1 MLTHT
6 IFNVYF
12 ACIIPQF
19 RFIHIDQDSH
29 LTWTDKSPYTFQRW
43 LKNPALSRAKITRTS
58 LADSWSSD
66 VRTSISQPQPSDLH
80 NCTVLFQLSSDDPM
94 WVTVPCTVQLNLGL
108 VICEYDSSNNS
119 IPAFPLIRSTRE
131 CFMQDS
137 IFVNGFCYDIY
148 KSQFWMQKSLPC
160 SFCPLCED
168 RLATIPAFEAMAPYI
183 GHIIGS
189 QPKRVLLQL
198 NQTTTVLV
206 RSDYHDRLYSD
217 VMLSIIPSSAHTG
230 AYNRFT
236 EHALVCEKDAV
247 TVATETCFHGQYHC
261 DDGTCIL
268 DFYACDGL
276 LDCPDGSDEV
286 NCSHACSFFGK
297 DWWDGRDCFEKCLP
311 STCSC
316 SVHYFHC
323 TIGKCVP
330 WSFVCN
336 NRDDCGDYSDEAY
349 CSSTTLND
357 VKMAMNQ
364 SHKRDTEIAL
374 NKWDN
379 TREDRCIED
388 DGVGVC
394 DRGSGECFPKSALC
408 VFEKNPSNG
417 IRYCSHGGHLLSCQT
432 FECPSLFK
440 CPESYCIPLFAVCN
454 GDADCP
460 NGEDEVGCHNRQC
473 RGLLLCVKD
482 NICVHP
488 NNIGDGEVQC
498 SMSLDDEQLY
508 QRSKCPEPCDCKGHS
523 INCAGM
529 NMLSTLP
536 VPSRRV
542 INLNLSNTQLT
553 IHNMDFDNYP
563 SLLSLD
569 VSKNELHHL
578 HGGIFKPMGQ
588 LMFLHVD
595 HNLITILSRV
605 FFEGLKHLR
614 RLHILHNP
622 LISIESGAFSDLKS
636 IETLDLSNLGILT
649 VMPYGLAGLEQCS
662 TLSLSKN
669 NIRIVLSNT
678 FKGID
683 QLRLLDLRENPIEQI
698 SRDVFA
704 HLGNLSI
711 LVPFGQFCCFI
722 SVYHCEAPSV
732 NAFTSC
738 KGYIT
743 DKRWSI
749 YIGVAVGIILL
760 LNAPAAALQMYT
772 TKAKFNKLLIILQAT
787 SNTFS
792 CLPLVCFI
800 LVDHMLYRGILFGY
814 SDNRLQKL
822 PACVV
827 TSFLFAICFYTSVA
841 LSVTEMF
848 HKYIIIVHPL
858 KTIQFESSK
867 FLPIWALVFLL
878 IAVALSFMAIIHL
891 SAGDLQAINSS
902 CTAFGHGRSDSI
914 AYATIPVLSY
924 IVLCLTSLTTFTLL
938 ILNKLLYG
946 DQTSDIRQLG
956 NTKATIL
963 MRNRRVALKLIP
975 RAVGHSLAPGIFIIF
990 AILDLA
996 GVVAS
1001 ADVSILVTSLVF
1013 PITPFLNPILNTI
1026 LNKDARSR
1034 LAQLFN
1040 QATCY

>member
-1 MLTHT
+1 MSKVYVLCMYPP
-6 IFNVYF
+6 IFLF
-12 ACIIPQF
+12 HF
-19 RFIHIDQDSH
+19 EKDSH
-29 LTWTDKSPYTFQRW
+29 LTWTDKSPYTFQQW
-43 LKNPALSRAKITRTS
+43 LKNPALSRAKVLGTN
-58 LADSWSSD
+58 LVESWSSNI
-66 VRTSISQPQPSDLH
+66 RASFSQPQPSHLH

-94 WVTVPCTVQLNLGL
+94 WATVPCTIQLDLGL
-108 VICEYDSSNNS
+108 VICEYDSSNNP

-131 CFMQDS
+131 CSTGESVFS
-137 IFVNGFCYDIY
+137 RGFCYKIY
-148 KSQFWMQKSLPC
+148 KSRLWTQGTFSC
-160 SFCPLCED
+160 GFCPLCEE
-168 RLATIPAFEAMAPYI
+168 RLATIPVFEAMAPYI

-189 QPKRVLLQL
+189 QPKAVLLRL

-206 RSDYHDRLYSD
+206 RSDHHGRLYSD
-217 VMLSIIPSSAHTG
+217 VMLSIIPNSTYTG
-230 AYNRFT
+230 AYKTST
-236 EHALVCEKDAV
+236 EHALVCEKDIV
-247 TVATETCFHGQYHC
+247 TVVAEICIYGQYQC

-268 DFYACDGL
+268 DFYTCDGL

-286 NCSHACSFFGK
+286 NCTHACSFFGK
-297 DWWDGRDCFEKCLP
+297 DWWDGHDCFEKCL
-311 STCSC
+311 SWNCAC

-323 TIGKCVP
+323 PVGKCIP

-336 NRDDCGDYSDEAY
+336 KRDDCGDNSDETH
-349 CSSTTLND
+349 CSSTTLID
-357 VKMAMNQ
+357 VKMDISQN
-364 SHKRDTEIAL
+364 HKWHTEIEL
-374 NKWDN
+374 SKWDS
-379 TREDRCIED
+379 TPDDGCTGD

-394 DRGSGECFPKSALC
+394 GRGSGECFPKSALC
-408 VFEKNPSNG
+408 VFEKSSSNG
-417 IRYCSHGGHLLSCQT
+417 IRYCSQGDHLLSCQT
-432 FECPSLFK
+432 FDCPTLFK
-440 CPESYCIPLFAVCN
+440 CPESYCIPLFTVCN
-454 GDADCP
+454 GHADCP
-460 NGEDEVGCHNRQC
+460 NGEDEAGCHTRQC

-488 NNIGDGEVQC
+488 NNILDGEVQC
-498 SMSLDDEQLY
+498 PIYMDDEQSY
-508 QRSKCPEPCDCKGHS
+508 QRSRCPQPCDCKGYS

-529 NMLSTLP
+529 NILSTLP
-536 VPSRRV
+536 VPNRIV

-553 IHNMDFDNYP
+553 THNMDFENYTM
-563 SLLSLD
+563 LLSLD
-569 VSKNELHHL
+569 MSKNEIPDLRTRM
-578 HGGIFKPMGQ
+578 FKPMGRI
-588 LMFLHVD
+588 MFLHVD
-595 HNLITILSRV
+595 HNLITMLSQGL
-605 FFEGLKHLR
+605 FEGLKHLR
-614 RLHILHNP
+614 RLNILHNP

-669 NIRIVLSNT
+669 NIRILHSNS

-698 SRDVFA
+698 SRDVFT
-704 HLGNLSI
+704 HLRNLSI

-722 SVYHCEAPSV
+722 SADHCEAPSV

-738 KGYIT
+738 KGYII
-743 DKRWSI
+743 DKKWSI
-749 YIGVAVGIILL
+749 YIGVAVGMILL

-772 TKAKFNKLLIILQAT
+772 TKAKFNKLLIILQVT

-800 LVDHMLYRGILFGY
+800 LVDHMLYSGLLFGY
-814 SDNRLQKL
+814 SDNRLKKL
-822 PACVV
+822 PACLL

-858 KTIQFESSK
+858 KTKQLESSK
-867 FLPIWALVFLL
+867 FFPIWSLVFLL
-878 IAVALSFMAIIHL
+878 ITVALSFLVIIHL

-914 AYATIPVLSY
+914 AYVTIPVLSY

-938 ILNKLLYG
+938 ILSTLLHE

-963 MRNRRVALKLIP
+963 MRNRRVSLKLIP

-1001 ADVSILVTSLVF
+1001 ADVSILVTSLIF

>member
-1 MLTHT
+1 
-6 IFNVYF
+6 
-12 ACIIPQF
+12 
-19 RFIHIDQDSH
+19 
-29 LTWTDKSPYTFQRW
+29 
-43 LKNPALSRAKITRTS
+43 
-58 LADSWSSD
+58 
-66 VRTSISQPQPSDLH
+66 
-80 NCTVLFQLSSDDPM
+80 M
-94 WVTVPCTVQLNLGL
+94 WVTVPCTIQLNLGL
-108 VICEYDSSNNS
+108 VICEYDNKNS
-119 IPAFPLIRSTRE
+119 IPAFPLVRSTRE
-131 CFMQDS
+131 CSALDHFFID
-137 IFVNGFCYDIY
+137 GFCYSIY
-148 KSQFWMQKSLPC
+148 KSQVWEPKYLPC
-160 SFCPLCED
+160 GFCPLCDE
-168 RLATIPAFEAMAPYI
+168 RLATIQAFETMAPYI

-198 NQTTTVLV
+198 NQTTTVMV
-206 RSDYHDRLYSD
+206 RSDHHDRLYSD
-217 VMLSIIPSSAHTG
+217 VMLSILVMSEHPG
-230 AYNRFT
+230 DYNRST
-236 EHALVCEKDAV
+236 EYGIVCEKDTV
-247 TVATETCFHGQYHC
+247 TVAADTCLSGQFQC
-261 DDGTCIL
+261 NDGTCIL
-268 DFYACDGL
+268 DVYACDGSF
-276 LDCPDGSDEV
+276 DCPDDSDEV
-286 NCSHACSFFGK
+286 NCTHACSFFDK
-297 DWWDGRDCFEKCLP
+297 DWWDGHNCFENCLP
-311 STCSC
+311 SNCSC
-316 SVHYFHC
+316 SMHYFQC
-323 TIGKCVP
+323 TLGKCIP

-349 CSSTTLND
+349 CSTITPND

-364 SHKRDTEIAL
+364 SHKWDTEIAL
-374 NKWDN
+374 NKWDS
-379 TREDRCIED
+379 TPEDGCAED
-388 DGVGVC
+388 VGVGVC
-394 DRGSGECFPKSALC
+394 GRGSGECFPKYALC
-408 VFEKNPSNG
+408 LFEKTPSND
-417 IRYCSHGGHLLSCQT
+417 IRYCSQGGHLLSCQT
-432 FECPSLFK
+432 FECPALFK

-460 NGEDEVGCHNRQC
+460 NGEDEAGCRNREC
-473 RGLLLCVKD
+473 RGFLLCAKD

-488 NNIGDGEVQC
+488 NNIVDGEVQC

-508 QRSKCPEPCDCKGHS
+508 QRSKCPQPCDCKGHS
-523 INCAGM
+523 LNCAGM

-536 VPSRRV
+536 VPSHRV

-553 IHNMDFDNYP
+553 IHNMDFENYP
-563 SLLSLD
+563 SLLCLD
-569 VSKNELHHL
+569 VSKNELPHL
-578 HGGIFKPMGQ
+578 HGGIFKPMERI
-588 LMFLHVD
+588 MFLHVD
-595 HNLITILSRV
+595 HNLITILSKG

-614 RLHILHNP
+614 RLNILQNP

-636 IETLDLSNLGILT
+636 IKILDLSNLGILN
-649 VMPYGLAGLEQCS
+649 VKPSGLAGLEQCS
-662 TLSLSKN
+662 TLLLSKN
-669 NIRIVLSNT
+669 SIRIVLSNS

-704 HLGNLSI
+704 HLANLSI

-760 LNAPAAALQMYT
+760 LNAPSAALQMYT

-814 SDNRLQKL
+814 SDNRLKKL
-822 PACVV
+822 PACLL

-841 LSVTEMF
+841 VSVADMF

-858 KTIQFESSK
+858 ETKQLESSK

-990 AILDLA
+990 AIMDLA

-1001 ADVSILVTSLVF
+1001 VDVSILVTSLIF
-1013 PITPFLNPILNTI
+1013 PLKPFINPILSTL

-1034 LAQLFN
+1034 LMQPFN
-1040 QATCY
+1040 RTTCN